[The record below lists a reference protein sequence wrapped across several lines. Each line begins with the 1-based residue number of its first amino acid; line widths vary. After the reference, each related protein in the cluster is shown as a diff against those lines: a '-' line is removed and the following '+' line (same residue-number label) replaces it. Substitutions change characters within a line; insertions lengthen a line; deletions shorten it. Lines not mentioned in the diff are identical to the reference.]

1 MVMLCGER
9 PLDGVPDGGGGGPRR
24 WSYGRGSERQ
34 KRADCVVSYHHP
46 LTRTR
51 LPFTQRRRRS
61 VERMAMR
68 LMVLLAALL
77 VALLASAGY
86 AARNTHLMKHWHPML
101 VEPALGYFG
110 LSFFGHEHNTRVY
123 RVEDGSFVEAPVT
136 SCWDYDF
143 LERDCDGPDHY
154 KAYLADGRAP
164 DSKLGA
170 YMGDRGNPRTSPPR
184 AKACAVNQS
193 PYRRYCVSDYLDDG
207 KTVWRDTGHD
217 LERHTLVIGCPGPRL
232 EYPCGSK
239 DP

>member
-1 MVMLCGER
+1 
-9 PLDGVPDGGGGGPRR
+9 
-24 WSYGRGSERQ
+24 
-34 KRADCVVSYHHP
+34 
-46 LTRTR
+46 
-51 LPFTQRRRRS
+51 
-61 VERMAMR
+61 MAMR

-123 RVEDGSFVEAPVT
+123 RVENGSFVEAPVT
-136 SCWDYDF
+136 SCWDYDV

-207 KTVWRDTGHD
+207 KTVWRDTGRD

-239 DP
+239 DPREEMGKG